1 MIPACSDRNAV
12 FLSVPPSSEKWTFVW
27 FLAGGWQIAVCPLL
41 AIGRNRS
48 PSEGAISAARTAPQ
62 PPRAPAPPGKKTYP
76 LAKDREVVY
85 FLATGDLTKSIDLN
99 PDDPMPYWHRGQVH
113 SVAGD
118 DDLTKTGFAKAPSRG
133 LKFWI

>member
-1 MIPACSDRNAV
+1 LEGTGRRQWEL
-12 FLSVPPSSEKWTFVW
+12 FQ
-27 FLAGGWQIAVCPLL
+27 WQEWL
-41 AIGRNRS
+41 RNRLVLRHLR
-48 PSEGAISAARTAPQ
+48 E
-62 PPRAPAPPGKKTYP
+62 KTDP
-76 LAKDREVVY
+76 LAKDRDVVY